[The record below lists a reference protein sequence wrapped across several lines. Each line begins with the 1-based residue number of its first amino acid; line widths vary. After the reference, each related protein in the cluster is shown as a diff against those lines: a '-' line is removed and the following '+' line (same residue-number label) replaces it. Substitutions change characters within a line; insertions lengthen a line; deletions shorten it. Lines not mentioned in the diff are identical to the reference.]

1 MGAFRVQ
8 QAIVERRGKGSIF
21 NLGTHHGATPPR
33 PAASQRQGAG
43 IKLTL
48 TTFLYRHPVEKIIRR
63 PGPGRP
69 VERGLHFLF
78 QRHEPIAGMSGNAAA
93 LSMAQALPLQT
104 ARADAEPRLSWRDR
118 LALIDL
124 VPDLGDAIGSREW
137 WRGLATLTLLCGAA
151 ISTFPGVRPLE
162 VGGAPALGAADFN
175 EARAQMIVPLAY
187 GGDTGRHMAATDAV
201 RPLAQTPERPQ
212 IELTATLGAGDSFAR
227 LLERSGVG
235 SGDAQALASQVSSAV
250 PLADIAPGTRI
261 DLILGR
267 RAARTM
273 PRPVE
278 ALAMRARFDL
288 RIEMER
294 IDGRLVMRRIPI
306 AVDSTPLRIRGRVGD
321 SLYRSARAAGASP
334 ESIQAYLRIIG
345 RQISV
350 GSDIRASDEYD
361 IIVEHR
367 RAETGESETGK
378 LLYAGLVRG
387 GKPRLSM
394 IEWTVDGRTQWFEA
408 SGVGQ
413 QSGGVGRP
421 TNGRITSTFGMR
433 RHPILGYKRMHSG
446 VDFGGGYGAPIYAV
460 SDGLVTIAGR
470 TGGFGNYVKLS
481 HGAGLGTGYGHMSR
495 IAVRP
500 GQHVSRGQVIGYI
513 GSTGL
518 STGPH
523 LHYEVYRNGVA
534 VNPLSVTFI
543 SRAQLEGKALA
554 DFRAR
559 IRQLTSVAPGGAM
572 SAAPAKPAQGP
583 KLGSL
588 ADVATKRAGGGQ

>member
-1 MGAFRVQ
+1 
-8 QAIVERRGKGSIF
+8 
-21 NLGTHHGATPPR
+21 
-33 PAASQRQGAG
+33 
-43 IKLTL
+43 
-48 TTFLYRHPVEKIIRR
+48 
-63 PGPGRP
+63 
-69 VERGLHFLF
+69 
-78 QRHEPIAGMSGNAAA
+78 MSGNAAA
-93 LSMAQALPLQT
+93 LTMSQAIGLR
-104 ARADAEPRLSWRDR
+104 RADAAAEPTLPWRDR
-118 LALIDL
+118 LATLDL
-124 VPDLGDAIGSREW
+124 VPDLGDNIGSGEW

-151 ISTFPGVRPLE
+151 IATFPGIEPLKT
-162 VGGAPALGAADFN
+162 GGTPALDATDFN

-212 IELTATLGAGDSFAR
+212 IELTATLGQGDSFAR
-227 LLERSGVG
+227 VLERSGVG
-235 SGDAQALASQVSSAV
+235 SADAQALSSQISSAV

-273 PRPVE
+273 PRPVD

-306 AVDSTPLRIRGRVGD
+306 AVDATPLRIRGRVGD

-334 ESIQAYLRIIG
+334 ESIQAYLRVIG

-350 GSDIRASDEYD
+350 GGDIRASDEFD
-361 IIVEHR
+361 IIVDHR

-387 GKPRLSM
+387 GKQRLSM
-394 IEWTVDGRTQWFEA
+394 IEWTVDGQTQWFEA

-413 QSGGVGRP
+413 QRGGMVRP
-421 TNGRITSTFGMR
+421 TNGRITSGFGMR
-433 RHPILGYKRMHSG
+433 RHPILGYVRRHSG

-460 SDGLVTIAGR
+460 SDGLVTVAGR

-481 HGAGLGTGYGHMSR
+481 HGGGLGTGYGHMSR

-513 GSTGL
+513 GSSGL

-534 VNPLSVTFI
+534 VNPMSVAFVT
-543 SRAQLEGKALA
+543 RAQLEGKALA

-559 IRQLTSVAPGGAM
+559 IRQLTAIAPGGAL
-572 SAAPAKPAQGP
+572 APVAAKPIEGP

-588 ADVATKRAGGGQ
+588 ADVASKRADNGI

>member
-1 MGAFRVQ
+1 
-8 QAIVERRGKGSIF
+8 
-21 NLGTHHGATPPR
+21 
-33 PAASQRQGAG
+33 
-43 IKLTL
+43 
-48 TTFLYRHPVEKIIRR
+48 
-63 PGPGRP
+63 
-69 VERGLHFLF
+69 
-78 QRHEPIAGMSGNAAA
+78 MSGNTAV
-93 LSMAQALPLQT
+93 LSMAQAIPFRP
-104 ARADAEPRLSWRDR
+104 ARADPEPLSWRDR
-118 LALIDL
+118 LAHLDL
-124 VPDLGDAIGSREW
+124 VPDLGADIGSRDW

-151 ISTFPGVRPLE
+151 ISTFPGVKPLS
-162 VGGAPALGAADFN
+162 VRAPALDAADFN
-175 EARAQMIVPLAY
+175 EARAQMIVPLAF

-227 LLERSGVG
+227 VLERSGVG
-235 SGDAQALASQVSSAV
+235 GGDAQAIAAQVSSAV
-250 PLADIAPGTRI
+250 PLADIAPGTRV

-273 PRPVE
+273 PRPVD

-294 IDGRLVMRRIPI
+294 EGGRLVMRRIPI
-306 AVDSTPLRIRGRVGD
+306 AVDSTPLRIRGTVGG

-334 ESIQAYLRIIG
+334 EVIQSYLRVIG

-350 GSDIRASDEYD
+350 GSDIRSSDQFD

-387 GKPRLSM
+387 GKAKLSM
-394 IEWTVDGRTQWFEA
+394 IEWTVEGRTQWFEA
-408 SGVGQ
+408 SGVGERR
-413 QSGGVGRP
+413 GGMVRP
-421 TNGRITSTFGMR
+421 TNGRVTSTFGMR
-433 RHPILGYKRMHSG
+433 RHPILGYRRMHSG
-446 VDFGGGYGAPIYAV
+446 LDFGGGYGAPIYAV
-460 SDGLVTIAGR
+460 NDGFVTIAGR

-481 HGAGLGTGYGHMSR
+481 HGGGLGTGYGHMSR

-513 GSTGL
+513 GSSGL

-523 LHYEVYRNGVA
+523 LHYEVYRNGVP
-534 VNPLSVTFI
+534 VNPMSVAFVT
-543 SRAQLEGKALA
+543 RARLEGQALA
-554 DFRAR
+554 NFRAR
-559 IRQLTSVAPGGAM
+559 IRQLTSVAPGAAM
-572 SAAPAKPAQGP
+572 SAVVAKPAEGP

-588 ADVATKRAGGGQ
+588 ADVAEKRAGGGI

>member
-1 MGAFRVQ
+1 M
-8 QAIVERRGKGSIF
+8 
-21 NLGTHHGATPPR
+21 
-33 PAASQRQGAG
+33 
-43 IKLTL
+43 
-48 TTFLYRHPVEKIIRR
+48 
-63 PGPGRP
+63 
-69 VERGLHFLF
+69 F

-93 LSMAQALPLQT
+93 LTMSQAIGLRL
-104 ARADAEPRLSWRDR
+104 ADDAPDLRPSWRDR
-118 LALIDL
+118 LAQIDL
-124 VPDLGDAIGSREW
+124 VVDLGDNIGSAEW
-137 WRGLATLTLLCGAA
+137 WRGLATLTLACGAA
-151 ISTFPGVRPLE
+151 IATFPGVQPLTSPE
-162 VGGAPALGAADFN
+162 STLDAADFN
-175 EARAQMIVPLAY
+175 EARAQMIVPLAF

-201 RPLAQTPERPQ
+201 RPLTQTPERPQ
-212 IELTATLGAGDSFAR
+212 IELTATLGQGDSFAR
-227 LLERSGVG
+227 VLERSGVG

-273 PRPVE
+273 PRPVD

-306 AVDSTPLRIRGRVGD
+306 AVDATPLRIRGRVGD

-334 ESIQAYLRIIG
+334 ESIQAYLRVIG

-350 GSDIRASDEYD
+350 GSDIRASDEFD
-361 IIVEHR
+361 IIVDHR

-378 LLYAGLVRG
+378 LLYAGLVRA

-394 IEWTVDGRTQWFEA
+394 IEWTVDGQTQWFEA

-413 QSGGVGRP
+413 QRGGMVRP
-421 TNGRITSTFGMR
+421 TNGRVTSTFGMR
-433 RHPILGYKRMHSG
+433 RHPILGYTRMHSG

-513 GSTGL
+513 GSSGL

-523 LHYEVYRNGVA
+523 LHYEVYRNGVP
-534 VNPLSVTFI
+534 VNPMSVAFVT
-543 SRAQLEGKALA
+543 RAQLEGKALA

-559 IRQLTSVAPGGAM
+559 IRQLTTITPGGAL
-572 SAAPAKPAQGP
+572 APVVAKPAEAP

-588 ADVATKRAGGGQ
+588 ADVASKRAGGGI

>member
-1 MGAFRVQ
+1 MG
-8 QAIVERRGKGSIF
+8 
-21 NLGTHHGATPPR
+21 
-33 PAASQRQGAG
+33 
-43 IKLTL
+43 
-48 TTFLYRHPVEKIIRR
+48 
-63 PGPGRP
+63 GPSSG
-69 VERGLHFLF
+69 GCSLF

-93 LSMAQALPLQT
+93 LTMSQAIPLRRT
-104 ARADAEPRLSWRDR
+104 DPDSDALGWRDR
-118 LALIDL
+118 LAQLDL
-124 VPDLGDAIGSREW
+124 VPDLGDNIGSAAW
-137 WRGLATLTLLCGAA
+137 WRGLATLTLLCGTA
-151 ISTFPGVRPLE
+151 IASFPGIQPLS
-162 VGGAPALGAADFN
+162 VGGAPALDTADFN
-175 EARAQMIVPLAY
+175 EARAQMIVPLAL

-201 RPLAQTPERPQ
+201 RPLTQTPERPQ
-212 IELTATLGAGDSFAR
+212 IELTATLGNGDSFAR

-235 SGDAQALASQVSSAV
+235 SGEAQALANQVSSAV

-294 IDGRLVMRRIPI
+294 EGDRLVMRRIPI
-306 AVDSTPLRIRGRVGD
+306 AVDTTPLRIRGRVGD
-321 SLYRSARAAGASP
+321 SLYRSARAAGAP
-334 ESIQAYLRIIG
+334 ATAIQSYLRVIG

-350 GSDIRASDEYD
+350 GSDIRANDEFD
-361 IIVEHR
+361 IIVDYR

-387 GKPRLSM
+387 GKPKLSM
-394 IEWTVDGRTQWFEA
+394 LEWNVDGRVQWFEA

-413 QSGGVGRP
+413 QRGGMARP

-433 RHPILGYKRMHSG
+433 RHPILGYRRMHSG
-446 VDFGGGYGAPIYAV
+446 MDFGGGYGAPIYAV
-460 SDGLVTIAGR
+460 TDGIVSIAGR
-470 TGGFGNYVKLS
+470 HGGYGNFVKLN
-481 HGAGLGTGYGHMSR
+481 HGNGLGTGYGHMSR

-500 GQHVSRGQVIGYI
+500 GQRVNRGQVIGYI

-523 LHYEVYRNGVA
+523 LHYELYRNGRA
-534 VNPLSVTFI
+534 VNPSSVTFVT
-543 SRAQLEGKALA
+543 RALLEGKALA

-559 IRQLTSVAPGGAM
+559 IRTLTAVAPG
-572 SAAPAKPAQGP
+572 AALTPIAPKQVEGP

-588 ADVATKRAGGGQ
+588 ADVASKRAEGGL